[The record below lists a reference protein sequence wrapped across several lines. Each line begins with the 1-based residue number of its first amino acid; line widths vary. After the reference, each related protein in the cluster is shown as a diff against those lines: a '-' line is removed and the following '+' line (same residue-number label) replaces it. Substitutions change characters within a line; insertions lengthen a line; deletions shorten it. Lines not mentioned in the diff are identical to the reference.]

1 MELHSQS
8 IGQLALALSLAQ
20 GEMESASKNSNN
32 PYFKSKYADLSEVW
46 RVIRGPLSKN
56 NLSVIQSINGTYEK
70 PIITTIL
77 AHQSGEYI
85 SSTLELSGE
94 GAGKDGEKKFTAQTM
109 GSAISYGRRY
119 ALSALVGVCQ
129 EDDDGN
135 SASAQVKETVKSC
148 SPESWAKIEALL
160 KSTNTLAEDFLSNFG
175 FKKAEEF
182 PESRVE
188 MALKMLAIK
197 LDKMTGQ
204 KI

>member
-1 MELHSQS
+1 MELHSQN

-20 GEMESASKNSNN
+20 GEMEAASKNSNN

-46 RVIRGPLSKN
+46 AVIRAPLSKN
-56 NLSVIQSINGTYEK
+56 GLSVIQSINGTYEK
-70 PIITTIL
+70 PVITTIL

-85 SSTLELSGE
+85 SSTLELNGE
-94 GAGKDGEKKFTAQTM
+94 GVGKDGEKKLNAQTM

-135 SASAQVKETVKSC
+135 SASTPVKEPIKSC
-148 SPESWAKIEALL
+148 SPESWAKIESLL

-175 FKKAEEF
+175 FKKVEEF

-188 MALKMLAIK
+188 MALKMLTLK
-197 LDKMTGQ
+197 LDRIAKE
-204 KI
+204 KL